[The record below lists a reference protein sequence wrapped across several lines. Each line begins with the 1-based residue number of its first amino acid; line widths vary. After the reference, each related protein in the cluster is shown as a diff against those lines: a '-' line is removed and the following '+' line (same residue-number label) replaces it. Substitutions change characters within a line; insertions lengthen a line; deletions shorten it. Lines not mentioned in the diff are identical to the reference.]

1 MPENLFSSALA
12 GRIQVALASTVVA
25 LSAIVWLG
33 GLAATGTD
41 LSFGAFADGALI
53 DLLKA
58 ATSWTAAWVALGCVF
73 AALILVVSA
82 SSTQDNKEAALIAV
96 SMAGA
101 AVLDALAA
109 VALARQGLATAS
121 PAGPAIAIWT
131 LSRTYLAAAL
141 MLGGMWISRA
151 RTTRFLTRALG
162 SIGAVAAAAGIA
174 ALVGAP
180 LPPMSAYGAIA
191 PHPWDLLA
199 LVLFAMAGLVVLP
212 HLVRVRRTAL
222 GRALML
228 STVPHVLSQIDAAF
242 GGSPAFE
249 GHSMVSH
256 LLRLIA
262 YGGIAGALAL
272 NLLSRVRS
280 VSITH
285 REFETTRREL
295 SRQTE
300 ELVRVDRERIL
311 EEAKRR
317 RAERRLL
324 MLERAV
330 ERMSI
335 GVVITEPDGTLLYV
349 NPAGASMHGYSTSD
363 LIGTRYQLL
372 APDGEPAGASTAT
385 PPTGRPWVR
394 EQMSRTRDGATFP
407 ARLVSDNVRDDA
419 GNLLASVTC
428 CEDISE
434 RRRVEQ
440 MKQDFISTVSHELR
454 TPLTSIV
461 AALGLIAQPALRED
475 PERLHELTT
484 VAHRNSH
491 RLLQLV
497 NDLLDLQRLS
507 VGRMSLESMPV
518 AIEPLLDETA
528 TGMRA
533 VAHEHD
539 VRIEA
544 QCPQGLRAIADR
556 RRLVQVLLNLISNA
570 IKFSPPG
577 AAVELSARGADERV
591 ILTVR
596 DQGPG
601 IPQAFQD
608 QIFERF
614 TQADASTARPTGGSG
629 LGLAIARQLVEAM
642 AGTVEFETEEGRGTA
657 FHVNLPAGSPDG

>member
-1 MPENLFSSALA
+1 MSAKTLSSALTS
-12 GRIQVALASTVVA
+12 RIQVALVSTIVA

-33 GLAATGTD
+33 GLAAAGAD
-41 LSFGAFADGALI
+41 LSIGAFADGALI

-58 ATSWTAAWVALGCVF
+58 AATWTAAWVALGCTL
-73 AALILVVSA
+73 AALILLA
-82 SSTQDNKEAALIAV
+82 STGTTQDDKEATLIAV

-101 AVLDALAA
+101 AVLDALTA
-109 VALARQGLATAS
+109 VALVRQGLEAAS

-131 LSRTYLAAAL
+131 LSRSYLAAAL
-141 MLGGMWISRA
+141 LLGGMWLGRA
-151 RTTRFLTRALG
+151 RTTRFVALALG
-162 SIGAVAAAAGIA
+162 SIGGVAVALGIA
-174 ALVGAP
+174 VLLGAP
-180 LPPMSAYGAIA
+180 LPPMSVYGAVA

-199 LVLFAMAGLVVLP
+199 LVLFALAGLVVLP

-228 STVPHVLSQIDAAF
+228 STVPHVLAQIDAAF

-249 GHSMVSH
+249 GHSMVTH

-262 YGGIAGALAL
+262 YSGVAGALAL
-272 NLLSRVRS
+272 SLLSRVRS
-280 VSITH
+280 VSITK

-372 APDGEPAGASTAT
+372 APDGEPAGTPVAT
-385 PPTGRPWVR
+385 PTSGRPWVR

-407 ARLVSDNVRDDA
+407 SRLVSDNVRDDA
-419 GNLLASVTC
+419 GDLLASVTC

-440 MKQDFISTVSHELR
+440 MKQDFISTISHELR

-461 AALGLIAQPALRED
+461 AALGLIAQPALRND
-475 PERLHELTT
+475 PDRLHELTT

-507 VGRMSLESMPV
+507 VGRMSLESMPIAV
-518 AIEPLLDETA
+518 EPLLDETA

-539 VRIEA
+539 VRIEV
-544 QCPQGLRAIADR
+544 QCPQGLRTIADR

-570 IKFSPPG
+570 IKFSPSG
-577 AAVELSARGADERV
+577 AAVELSARSVDDRV

-601 IPQAFQD
+601 IPKAFQA

-614 TQADASTARPTGGSG
+614 TQADASTARATGGSG

-642 AGTVEFETEEGRGTA
+642 AGTVEFETQEGQGTA
-657 FHVNLPAGSPDG
+657 FHVHLPAGSPDG